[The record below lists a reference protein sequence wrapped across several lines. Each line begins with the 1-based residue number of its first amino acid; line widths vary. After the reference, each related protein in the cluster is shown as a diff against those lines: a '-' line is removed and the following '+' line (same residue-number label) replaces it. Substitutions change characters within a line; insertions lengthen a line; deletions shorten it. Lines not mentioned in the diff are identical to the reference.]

1 MSESASESAT
11 TEKIAVRDLIWI
23 VVLVLPSLYVLFTL
37 PPLWRD
43 TDGFNE
49 IASTFAPKGII
60 HWLPGYCFVGRLLM
74 ILAGAVGSL
83 VSGHGLP
90 YLSIG
95 TPELSDIGIYSLLVV
110 QHLFLI
116 YSLFFVVRTV
126 TNLFFLRLLFAFFF
140 ALTPWLYLFAQC
152 IGTEAFSNPLVCL
165 IAGYGWICVRTPDL
179 QLRRLILFFL
189 LLLAAAL
196 TRHINLGLICL
207 VPIALVVPAIIGTFF
222 PNKTFPQTQASR
234 DFRGWRKLFVYGC
247 LGFGITIASIGV
259 QQTMCWLFRVPY
271 RSTFGVT
278 FEWRLDYLNPLP
290 ADQRNTIL
298 GRVSAKVNDPIVTE
312 AIRDLIQA
320 MDRNEKRGYGFLYD
334 RMDEILS
341 QSGPTS
347 LQQHTFEIDSKLNR
361 VAQAFLT
368 PPDPALLSTI
378 KNEMLRIPFL
388 TQADMA
394 AQPLTLTDS
403 LQREMAAP
411 RYARLR
417 PLGSFQFSQGHY
429 QQIFQRN
436 AYFQL
441 FNNVPFGVLALLSLA
456 GGILVLWISP
466 RNFLNLTG
474 VGYAWSMVVTGFLL
488 ALGNCFSTSF
498 GARYYLPLYSL
509 AQISVMLLTS
519 LFFQTRPR
527 SKSVPLLDARLER
540 SDQTVGGQSRS
551 DAKNKDPA
559 DQNCSLLRMLD
570 RIQPSN

>member
-1 MSESASESAT
+1 MIEIAPESQIG
-11 TEKIAVRDLIWI
+11 EKITTRDLVWI
-23 VVLVLPSLYVLFTL
+23 IVLVLPSLYVLFTL

-60 HWLPGYCFVGRLLM
+60 HWLPGYCFVARLLM
-74 ILAGAVGSL
+74 IVAGAVGSF
-83 VSGHGLP
+83 VTGHGLP
-90 YLSIG
+90 YLSLG
-95 TPELSDIGIYSLLVV
+95 TPDLSDIGIYSLLVV

-116 YSLFFVVRTV
+116 YSLFFVVRTL

-165 IAGYGWICVRTPDL
+165 IAGYGWICLRTPDL

-196 TRHINLGLICL
+196 TRHVNLGLICL
-207 VPIALVVPAIIGTFF
+207 VPIALVVTATMRTFL
-222 PNKTFPQTQASR
+222 PNETSYQTQAAR

-247 LGFGITIASIGV
+247 LGVGIAIASIGI

-278 FEWRLDYLNPLP
+278 FEWRLDYLNTLP

-320 MDRNEKRGYGFLYD
+320 MDRKENRGYGFLYD
-334 RMDEILS
+334 RMDKILS
-341 QSGPTS
+341 RAGPTS

-368 PPDPALLSTI
+368 PPDSALLSTI
-378 KNEMLRIPFL
+378 KNEMLKIPFL

-394 AQPLTLTDS
+394 APPLTLTDS
-403 LQREMAAP
+403 LQCEMAAP

-417 PLGSFQFSQGHY
+417 PLFSFQFSPGHY
-429 QQIFQRN
+429 QQIFERN

-441 FNNVPFGVLALLSLA
+441 FKNVPLGALALLSFA
-456 GGILVLWISP
+456 GGVLVLGISS

-474 VGYAWSMVVTGFLL
+474 VGYAWSMVATGFLVAL
-488 ALGNCFSTSF
+488 ANCFSTSF

-509 AQISVMLLTS
+509 VQISVMLLAS
-519 LFFQTRPR
+519 LLFQTLLR
-527 SKSVPLLDARLER
+527 SKSVQSPDSRLER
-540 SDQTVGGQSRS
+540 SDQAVGGQS
-551 DAKNKDPA
+551 
-559 DQNCSLLRMLD
+559 
-570 RIQPSN
+570 

>member
-1 MSESASESAT
+1 MSESASESAM
-11 TEKIAVRDLIWI
+11 TEKITVRDLIWI
-23 VVLVLPSLYVLFTL
+23 VVLALPSLYVLFTL

-126 TNLFFLRLLFAFFF
+126 TNLFSLRLLFAFFF

-179 QLRRLILFFL
+179 QSRRLILFFL

-207 VPIALVVPAIIGTFF
+207 LPIALVVPAIIGTFF

-234 DFRGWRKLFVYGC
+234 DFRGWRKLFAYGC
-247 LGFGITIASIGV
+247 LGVAIAIASIGV

-341 QSGPTS
+341 QSGPTG

-378 KNEMLRIPFL
+378 KNEMLKIPFL

-417 PLGSFQFSQGHY
+417 PLCSFQFSQGHY
-429 QQIFQRN
+429 QQIFERN

-441 FNNVPFGVLALLSLA
+441 FKNVPFGVLALLSLA
-456 GGILVLWISP
+456 GGILVLSISP
-466 RNFLNLTG
+466 RNFLNPTG

-527 SKSVPLLDARLER
+527 SKSARLLDARLER
-540 SDQTVGGQSRS
+540 SDQTVGGQNRS
-551 DAKNKDPA
+551 DAKK
-559 DQNCSLLRMLD
+559 
-570 RIQPSN
+570 

>member
-95 TPELSDIGIYSLLVV
+95 TPELSDIGIYSLLIV

-222 PNKTFPQTQASR
+222 PNKTFLQTQASR

-247 LGFGITIASIGV
+247 LGVGIAIASIGV

-417 PLGSFQFSQGHY
+417 PLCSFQFSQGHY
-429 QQIFQRN
+429 QQIFERN

-456 GGILVLWISP
+456 GGIMVLCISP

-509 AQISVMLLTS
+509 VQISVMLLTS

-551 DAKNKDPA
+551 DAKK
-559 DQNCSLLRMLD
+559 
-570 RIQPSN
+570 

>member
-1 MSESASESAT
+1 
-11 TEKIAVRDLIWI
+11 
-23 VVLVLPSLYVLFTL
+23 
-37 PPLWRD
+37 
-43 TDGFNE
+43 
-49 IASTFAPKGII
+49 
-60 HWLPGYCFVGRLLM
+60 
-74 ILAGAVGSL
+74 
-83 VSGHGLP
+83 
-90 YLSIG
+90 
-95 TPELSDIGIYSLLVV
+95 
-110 QHLFLI
+110 
-116 YSLFFVVRTV
+116 
-126 TNLFFLRLLFAFFF
+126 
-140 ALTPWLYLFAQC
+140 
-152 IGTEAFSNPLVCL
+152 
-165 IAGYGWICVRTPDL
+165 VRTPDF
-179 QLRRLILFFL
+179 QLRRLSLFFL

-207 VPIALVVPAIIGTFF
+207 VPIALVVSAIIGTFF
-222 PNKTFPQTQASR
+222 PAEIFSQTQASR
-234 DFRGWRKLFVYGC
+234 DFRGWRKLLVYGC
-247 LGFGITIASIGV
+247 LGVGIAIASIGI

-278 FEWRLDYLNPLP
+278 FEWRLDYLNTLP

-312 AIRDLIQA
+312 AIQDLIQA
-320 MDRNEKRGYGFLYD
+320 MDRKEKRGYGFLYD

-417 PLGSFQFSQGHY
+417 PLCSFQFSQGHY
-429 QQIFQRN
+429 RQIFERN

-456 GGILVLWISP
+456 GGVLVLSISP

-474 VGYAWSMVVTGFLL
+474 VGYAWSMVVTGFLM

-498 GARYYLPLYSL
+498 GPRYYLPLYSL
-509 AQISVMLLTS
+509 AQISVMLLMS
-519 LFFQTRPR
+519 LLFQTFPR
-527 SKSVPLLDARLER
+527 SKTVRSLDAGLER
-540 SDQTVGGQSRS
+540 SDQTVSGQSRPG
-551 DAKNKDPA
+551 AKN
-559 DQNCSLLRMLD
+559 
-570 RIQPSN
+570 